1 MKYARQGLSQRPY
14 RMTARAQAAEATGRA
29 IIAAARVLFAE
40 RAYDEVS
47 LPAIAERA
55 AVTVQTVLRRFGSKE
70 ELFAAAARER
80 SDQIRADRDAAPA
93 GDIPHLVAH
102 YGRWGDEQAHLL
114 AQEARVPAIRAI
126 TDAGRRYHRDWI
138 ARAYAPALTDLTPA
152 TRRRKLAQLTVV
164 TDLATWHLLRHELGL
179 SQDQT
184 AAAIGELVDACLP
197 AGRAMAS
204 TQDQHRPPATPPARR
219 A

>member
-1 MKYARQGLSQRPY
+1 MESGPRQGPRQRPY
-14 RMTARAQAAEATGRA
+14 RMRARARAAEATARA
-29 IIAAARVLFAE
+29 ITAAARALFAE

-80 SDQIRADRDAAPA
+80 SDQIRADRQAAPP
-93 GDIPHLVAH
+93 GDIRHLVAH
-102 YGRWGDEQAHLL
+102 YERWGDEQAHLL

-138 ARAYAPALTDLTPA
+138 TRAFAPALATLPPA
-152 TRRRKLAQLTVV
+152 TRRRKLAQLTAV
-164 TDLATWHLLRHELGL
+164 TDLATWRLLRHELGL
-179 SQDQT
+179 GQDQT

-197 AGRAMAS
+197 QNHATAS
-204 TQDQHRPPATPPARR
+204 TQDQHSRC
-219 A
+219 

>member
-1 MKYARQGLSQRPY
+1 MESGARQGLRQRPY
-14 RMTARAQAAEATGRA
+14 RMRARAQAAEATAAA

-55 AVTVQTVLRRFGSKE
+55 GVTVQTVLRRFGSKE
-70 ELFAAAARER
+70 ELFAAAACER
-80 SDQIRADRDAAPA
+80 SDQIRADREAAPA
-93 GDIPHLVAH
+93 GDVWHLVMH
-102 YGRWGDEQAHLL
+102 YERWGDEQAHLL

-138 ARAYAPALTDLTPA
+138 ARAYAPALTKLPPT

-164 TDLATWHLLRHELGL
+164 TDLATWRLLRHEFGL

-184 AAAIGELVDACLP
+184 AAAIGELVHACLP
-197 AGRAMAS
+197 ADPAIAS
-204 TQDQHRPPATPPARR
+204 THEQH
-219 A
+219 

>member
-1 MKYARQGLSQRPY
+1 MESGAGQGLRQRPY
-14 RMTARAQAAEATGRA
+14 RMRARAQAAEATAAA

-55 AVTVQTVLRRFGSKE
+55 GVTVQTVLRRFGSKE
-70 ELFAAAARER
+70 DLFAAAARER
-80 SDQIRADRDAAPA
+80 SDQIRADREAAPA
-93 GDIPHLVAH
+93 GDVWHLVAH
-102 YGRWGDEQAHLL
+102 YERWGDEQAHLL

-138 ARAYAPALTDLTPA
+138 ARAYAPALNKLPPA

-164 TDLATWHLLRHELGL
+164 TDLATWRLLRHELGL
-179 SQDQT
+179 GQDQT
-184 AAAIGELVDACLP
+184 AAAIGELVHACLP
-197 AGRAMAS
+197 ADPAIAS
-204 TQDQHRPPATPPARR
+204 THEQH
-219 A
+219 